1 MVELFVY
8 STFLSNTTCPLR
20 SFELLLAD
28 ARIDTQTWG
37 ALWQWPEWVA
47 EMCPLGR
54 EIQPDMGDSVEKGGT
69 SMQGKCQGGKL
80 GRADCGSYWEH
91 ACVRTHTH
99 CPKHPAVPSADGA
112 PFLLQDCI
120 LPAEPPSHG
129 DPPHSLCPLACLPS
143 GGESP
148 HVPESRLGSVG
159 GGLVNGD
166 FFLRYFGLYF

>member
-80 GRADCGSYWEH
+80 GREMESVQKASKVEPRVHHGAFLGGRGS
-91 ACVRTHTH
+91 
-99 CPKHPAVPSADGA
+99 
-112 PFLLQDCI
+112 
-120 LPAEPPSHG
+120 
-129 DPPHSLCPLACLPS
+129 
-143 GGESP
+143 
-148 HVPESRLGSVG
+148 
-159 GGLVNGD
+159 
-166 FFLRYFGLYF
+166 GLYCWSFRALLPEPVKEVP